1 MFFPIFY
8 NVEILLQES
17 ERSCV
22 DWVGHNTSNNDDQD
36 SRRSAQEFSIKRQ
49 QLLQKANQSFSSK
62 QHPSVTA
69 HYLERVIILFQ
80 GKLQMHELIM
90 FIPQAGIVKQ
100 NEKHA
105 KTKALVDMVKQNENA
120 TSLDLHNLSVRLVH
134 FTFPE

>member
-22 DWVGHNTSNNDDQD
+22 DWVGHNASNNDDQD
-36 SRRSAQEFSIKRQ
+36 FRRSAQEFSIKRQ

-69 HYLERVIILFQ
+69 HYLERVIILFR
-80 GKLQMHELIM
+80 GKLQI
-90 FIPQAGIVKQ
+90 A
-100 NEKHA
+100 
-105 KTKALVDMVKQNENA
+105 
-120 TSLDLHNLSVRLVH
+120 
-134 FTFPE
+134 